1 MSDLIAPT
9 EQAAEA
15 STQLIVA
22 VGIATAGRR
31 EILTQTLAT
40 LTRQRRLPDLL
51 VVCPVAP
58 ENDVDAAA
66 LANLPFRSKVV
77 TGPAGL
83 PAQRNAILAACA
95 DADVVVFFDDDFF
108 PEGGYLAELEKL
120 LVENEKVICVTG
132 FLIADGAKGPGI
144 SVADGL
150 RMIAAP
156 TRTANAA
163 CEIYGAYGC
172 NMAFRL
178 EAIRRHDIRF
188 DEKLPLYGWQED
200 IDFSRRVAPFGQIVK
215 ARQLQGVHLGT
226 KRGRTSGVRLGYSQ
240 IANPIYL
247 IRKGSLSWKHAKML
261 MWRNLAANFA
271 RSIYPEPWIDR
282 RGRLKG
288 NLLALRDLV
297 VGHLSPDRIM
307 NLR

>member
-1 MSDLIAPT
+1 
-9 EQAAEA
+9 
-15 STQLIVA
+15 
-22 VGIATAGRR
+22 
-31 EILTQTLAT
+31 
-40 LTRQRRLPDLL
+40 
-51 VVCPVAP
+51 
-58 ENDVDAAA
+58 
-66 LANLPFRSKVV
+66 
-77 TGPAGL
+77 
-83 PAQRNAILAACA
+83 
-95 DADVVVFFDDDFF
+95 
-108 PEGGYLAELEKL
+108 
-120 LVENEKVICVTG
+120 
-132 FLIADGAKGPGI
+132 
-144 SVADGL
+144 
-150 RMIAAP
+150 
-156 TRTANAA
+156 
-163 CEIYGAYGC
+163 
-172 NMAFRL
+172 MAFRL

-200 IDFSRRVAPFGQIVK
+200 IDFSRRVAPYGQIVK

-288 NLLALRDLV
+288 NFLALRDLV

-307 NLR
+307 NLH

>member
-1 MSDLIAPT
+1 MSDLIEPT
-9 EQAAEA
+9 EQAAI
-15 STQLIVA
+15 SNKRLTIA
-22 VGIATAGRR
+22 VGIATAGRQ
-31 EILTQTLAT
+31 EILTQTLNT
-40 LTRQRRLPDLL
+40 LARQTRRPDLL
-51 VVCPVAP
+51 IVCPVVP
-58 ENDVDAAA
+58 ETDVDSTA
-66 LANLPFRSKVV
+66 LASLPFPTRVV

-95 DADVVVFFDDDFF
+95 DADAVVFFDDDFF
-108 PEGGYLAELEKL
+108 PEGRYLAELEKL
-120 LVENEKVICVTG
+120 LVERDEVICVTG
-132 FLIADGAKGPGI
+132 FLIADGARGPGI

-150 RMIAAP
+150 RMIDVP
-156 TRTANAA
+156 TRSTESAI
-163 CEIYGAYGC
+163 EIYGAYGC

-200 IDFSRRVAPFGQIVK
+200 IDFSRRVAPYGQIVK

-261 MWRNLAANFA
+261 MWRNLVANFA

-288 NLLALRDLV
+288 NLLALKDLV
-297 VGHLSPDRIM
+297 VGDLSPGRIV
-307 NLR
+307 NLQ